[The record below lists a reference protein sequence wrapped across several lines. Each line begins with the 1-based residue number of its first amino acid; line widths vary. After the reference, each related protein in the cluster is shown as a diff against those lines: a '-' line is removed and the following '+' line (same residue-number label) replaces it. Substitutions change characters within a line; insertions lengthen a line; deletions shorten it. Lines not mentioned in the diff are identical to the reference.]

1 MAQMYQSGRYCKAP
15 IKVYGKA
22 SVGAPPMSVPH
33 IDSRMINGEKQLLFG
48 PLLVFNPILKNGSY
62 SDLPLSIKPDN
73 IFPMLS
79 AGIKNIPL
87 TKYLIQQVRQSPKD
101 RIDALK
107 EYVPSAKSKDWIIE
121 RAGQRVQVI
130 KKR

>member
-1 MAQMYQSGRYCKAP
+1 MFQKEKVWRFPRKQWLKCINPDVIAKHQSK
-15 IKVYGKA
+15 YGKA

-79 AGIKNIPL
+79 AGIKI
-87 TKYLIQQVRQSPKD
+87 YR
-101 RIDALK
+101 
-107 EYVPSAKSKDWIIE
+107 
-121 RAGQRVQVI
+121 
-130 KKR
+130 

>member
-48 PLLVFNPILKNGSY
+48 PFAGFQ
-62 SDLPLSIKPDN
+62 PD
-73 IFPMLS
+73 S
-79 AGIKNIPL
+79 
-87 TKYLIQQVRQSPKD
+87 
-101 RIDALK
+101 
-107 EYVPSAKSKDWIIE
+107 
-121 RAGQRVQVI
+121 
-130 KKR
+130 

>member
-1 MAQMYQSGRYCKAP
+1 
-15 IKVYGKA
+15 
-22 SVGAPPMSVPH
+22 
-33 IDSRMINGEKQLLFG
+33 
-48 PLLVFNPILKNGSY
+48 
-62 SDLPLSIKPDN
+62 
-73 IFPMLS
+73 MLS

-87 TKYLIQQVRQSPKD
+87 TKYLIQQVRQSKD

>member
-1 MAQMYQSGRYCKAP
+1 M
-15 IKVYGKA
+15 
-22 SVGAPPMSVPH
+22 
-33 IDSRMINGEKQLLFG
+33 EKSSCCLALCGF
-48 PLLVFNPILKNGSY
+48 FNPILKNGSY

-73 IFPMLS
+73 IFPMLWNK
-79 AGIKNIPL
+79 KNIPL

-130 KKR
+130 KKIKRRRDT

>member
-1 MAQMYQSGRYCKAP
+1 MFQKEKVLAVSVSGQWLKCINPDVIAKHQS
-15 IKVYGKA
+15 KVYGKA

-48 PLLVFNPILKNGSY
+48 LCWFFQPDSKNGSY

-107 EYVPSAKSKDWIIE
+107 EYVPSA
-121 RAGQRVQVI
+121 V
-130 KKR
+130 

>member
-1 MAQMYQSGRYCKAP
+1 
-15 IKVYGKA
+15 
-22 SVGAPPMSVPH
+22 
-33 IDSRMINGEKQLLFG
+33 
-48 PLLVFNPILKNGSY
+48 
-62 SDLPLSIKPDN
+62 
-73 IFPMLS
+73 MLS

-121 RAGQRVQVI
+121 RAGQRPGYQ
-130 KKR
+130 KR

>member
-1 MAQMYQSGRYCKAP
+1 M
-15 IKVYGKA
+15 
-22 SVGAPPMSVPH
+22 
-33 IDSRMINGEKQLLFG
+33 EKSSCYLALCWF
-48 PLLVFNPILKNGSY
+48 FNPILKNGSY

-107 EYVPSAKSKDWIIE
+107 EYVPSAKSGLDN
-121 RAGQRVQVI
+121 
-130 KKR
+130 

>member
-1 MAQMYQSGRYCKAP
+1 M
-15 IKVYGKA
+15 
-22 SVGAPPMSVPH
+22 
-33 IDSRMINGEKQLLFG
+33 EKSSCCLALCWF
-48 PLLVFNPILKNGSY
+48 FNPILKNGSY

-107 EYVPSAKSKDWIIE
+107 EYVPSAKSKLDN
-121 RAGQRVQVI
+121 
-130 KKR
+130 

>member
-1 MAQMYQSGRYCKAP
+1 M
-15 IKVYGKA
+15 
-22 SVGAPPMSVPH
+22 
-33 IDSRMINGEKQLLFG
+33 EKSSCYLALCWFSTR
-48 PLLVFNPILKNGSY
+48 FLKNGSY

-130 KKR
+130 KR

>member
-1 MAQMYQSGRYCKAP
+1 MFQKEKVLAVSVSGQWLKINPDVIAKHQS
-15 IKVYGKA
+15 KVYGKA
-22 SVGAPPMSVPH
+22 SVAPPMSVPH
-33 IDSRMINGEKQLLFG
+33 IDSRMINGENSCYLALCWF
-48 PLLVFNPILKNGSY
+48 FNPILKNGSY

-101 RIDALK
+101 N
-107 EYVPSAKSKDWIIE
+107 
-121 RAGQRVQVI
+121 
-130 KKR
+130 

>member
-1 MAQMYQSGRYCKAP
+1 VDNGSNVSIRTLLQSTNQKYTVACGSTAYVSSTYRFKNDQWRKAAVVWP
-15 IKVYGKA
+15 FAG
-22 SVGAPPMSVPH
+22 
-33 IDSRMINGEKQLLFG
+33 F
-48 PLLVFNPILKNGSY
+48 FNPILKNGSY

-73 IFPMLS
+73 IFPMLWNK
-79 AGIKNIPL
+79 KNIPL

-130 KKR
+130 KR

>member
-48 PLLVFNPILKNGSY
+48 PLLVFNPILKKWILFRLAFIHKTRQY
-62 SDLPLSIKPDN
+62 FSDVVSRNK
-73 IFPMLS
+73 
-79 AGIKNIPL
+79 
-87 TKYLIQQVRQSPKD
+87 KYTVD
-101 RIDALK
+101 
-107 EYVPSAKSKDWIIE
+107 
-121 RAGQRVQVI
+121 
-130 KKR
+130 